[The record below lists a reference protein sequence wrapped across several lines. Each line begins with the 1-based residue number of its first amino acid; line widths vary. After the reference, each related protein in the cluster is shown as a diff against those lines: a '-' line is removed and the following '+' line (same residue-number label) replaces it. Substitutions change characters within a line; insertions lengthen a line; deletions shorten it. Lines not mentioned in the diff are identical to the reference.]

1 MLARAIFLRA
11 GVSQRV
17 ESTLQTVRQ
26 RPFFL
31 ARLRERRGAKRP
43 PLPDRYG
50 KERHSDRLGR
60 KTAAAHDAATM
71 VSWRQPRCLSSHV
84 CIRNKE
90 GARKGPYWGNT
101 IAIGTG
107 RGDTA
112 ECTTLVANALMK
124 NMPVKILRNPDAV
137 RIS

>member
-1 MLARAIFLRA
+1 VWERTAFRSSWAENGGIARCGDNGQLA
-11 GVSQRV
+11 
-17 ESTLQTVRQ
+17 
-26 RPFFL
+26 
-31 ARLRERRGAKRP
+31 
-43 PLPDRYG
+43 
-50 KERHSDRLGR
+50 
-60 KTAAAHDAATM
+60 
-71 VSWRQPRCLSSHV
+71 QPRCLSSHV

-107 RGDTA
+107 RADTA